1 MSLKRMFKT
10 FTVGALFTLGAAFTN
25 NKSSLPEINMP
36 FKKAGLTKEQAAAH
50 LLNRF
55 SYGIQPGQIEQ
66 VVNMGLEQW
75 LQQQLDANLPD
86 QELDK
91 RLANFEA
98 LKMDNE
104 AIVNTYLTPAQI
116 LRYGI
121 RNKII
126 KADSIG
132 DTNKQE
138 YRALIA
144 KVVREQGIRPVQEL
158 HRQLINQKV
167 LRAVYSNNQ
176 LKELL
181 TDFWFNHFN
190 VSLTKGQSQQYV
202 LTYERDAIRPYVLGS
217 FKDMLMAT
225 AKHPAMLEYLDNA
238 LSVSNDNERTRKQ
251 ENNAMLKAARERVE
265 ARLMDTS
272 MAGNALVQQAIAA
285 RKTKGLNENY
295 AREVM
300 ELHTLGVDG
309 GYAQKDVTEV
319 ARALT
324 GWSVRPMY
332 KEGPA
337 KKLVENLNEKQME
350 RRGLIV
356 DGDFLFREDKHD
368 ENPKTVLGKQFSGK
382 DGYKEGVE
390 VLTMLAKHAS
400 TAQFIA
406 TKLARRF
413 VSDEPSP
420 ALIKTLAQTYRDTEG
435 NIKAMMIAMVNHP
448 DFWSKNALR
457 EKVKSPFE
465 FAVSAVRA
473 TKAQVLQPYQLYTW
487 CTKMGQRFYY
497 YQAPTGFPDRANFW
511 INSGALLNR
520 MNFGL
525 ALATQKIPG
534 VRLNLLALNENHEP
548 ESADQALRIYSKLL
562 LPERNLE
569 ENIKR
574 LTAMVRDA
582 NVEQKINAAAAKV
595 KTEMVEDENEDQ
607 PNRKQDP
614 KGKDIYAMNNTAA
627 TVAQVV
633 GIIIGSPEFQRK

>member
-1 MSLKRMFKT
+1 
-10 FTVGALFTLGAAFTN
+10 
-25 NKSSLPEINMP
+25 
-36 FKKAGLTKEQAAAH
+36 
-50 LLNRF
+50 
-55 SYGIQPGQIEQ
+55 
-66 VVNMGLEQW
+66 
-75 LQQQLDANLPD
+75 
-86 QELDK
+86 
-91 RLANFEA
+91 
-98 LKMDNE
+98 
-104 AIVNTYLTPAQI
+104 
-116 LRYGI
+116 
-121 RNKII
+121 
-126 KADSIG
+126 
-132 DTNKQE
+132 
-138 YRALIA
+138 
-144 KVVREQGIRPVQEL
+144 
-158 HRQLINQKV
+158 
-167 LRAVYSNNQ
+167 
-176 LKELL
+176 
-181 TDFWFNHFN
+181 
-190 VSLTKGQSQQYV
+190 
-202 LTYERDAIRPYVLGS
+202 
-217 FKDMLMAT
+217 
-225 AKHPAMLEYLDNA
+225 
-238 LSVSNDNERTRKQ
+238 
-251 ENNAMLKAARERVE
+251 
-265 ARLMDTS
+265 
-272 MAGNALVQQAIAA
+272 
-285 RKTKGLNENY
+285 
-295 AREVM
+295 
-300 ELHTLGVDG
+300 
-309 GYAQKDVTEV
+309 
-319 ARALT
+319 
-324 GWSVRPMY
+324 MY

-382 DGYKEGVE
+382 DGYQEGVE
-390 VLTMLAKHAS
+390 VLNMLAKHAS

-448 DFWSKNALR
+448 DFWSKDALR

-465 FAVSAVRA
+465 FAISAVRA

-595 KTEMVEDENEDQ
+595 KTEMVEDENEEQ

>member
-25 NKSSLPEINMP
+25 NKSSLPEIKMP
-36 FKKAGLTKEQAAAH
+36 YKKAGLTKEQAAAH

-66 VVNMGLEQW
+66 VINMGLEQW

-176 LKELL
+176 LKEIL

-251 ENNAMLKAARERVE
+251 QNNAMLKAARERVE

-382 DGYKEGVE
+382 DGYQEGVE
-390 VLTMLAKHAS
+390 VLNMLAKHAS

-448 DFWSKNALR
+448 DFWSKDALR

-465 FAVSAVRA
+465 FAISAVRA

-595 KTEMVEDENEDQ
+595 KTEMVEDENEEQ

>member
-36 FKKAGLTKEQAAAH
+36 YKKAGLTKEQAAAH

-390 VLTMLAKHAS
+390 VLNMLAKHAS
-400 TAQFIA
+400 IAQFIA

-607 PNRKQDP
+607 PNRKPDP

>member
-1 MSLKRMFKT
+1 MFKT

-25 NKSSLPEINMP
+25 NKSSLPEIKMP
-36 FKKAGLTKEQAAAH
+36 YKKAGLTKEQAAAH

-66 VVNMGLEQW
+66 VINMGLEQW

-176 LKELL
+176 LKEIL

-251 ENNAMLKAARERVE
+251 QNNAMLKAARERVE

-382 DGYKEGVE
+382 DGYQEGVE
-390 VLTMLAKHAS
+390 VLNMLAKHAS

-448 DFWSKNALR
+448 DFWSKDALR

-465 FAVSAVRA
+465 FAISAVRA

-595 KTEMVEDENEDQ
+595 KTEMVEDENEEQ

>member
-25 NKSSLPEINMP
+25 NKSSLPEIKMP
-36 FKKAGLTKEQAAAH
+36 YKKAGLTKEQAAAH

-176 LKELL
+176 LKEIL

-251 ENNAMLKAARERVE
+251 QNNAMLKAARERVE

-319 ARALT
+319 ARTLT

-382 DGYKEGVE
+382 DGYQEGVE
-390 VLTMLAKHAS
+390 VLNMLAKHAS

-435 NIKAMMIAMVNHP
+435 NIKAMMIAMVNHH
-448 DFWSKNALR
+448 DFWSKDALR

-465 FAVSAVRA
+465 FAISAVRA

-595 KTEMVEDENEDQ
+595 KTEMVEDENEEQ

>member
-1 MSLKRMFKT
+1 MFKT

-25 NKSSLPEINMP
+25 NKSSLPEIKMP
-36 FKKAGLTKEQAAAH
+36 YKKAGLTKEQAAAH

-176 LKELL
+176 LKEIL

-251 ENNAMLKAARERVE
+251 QNNAMLKAARERVE

-382 DGYKEGVE
+382 DGYQEGVE
-390 VLTMLAKHAS
+390 VLNMLAKHAS

-448 DFWSKNALR
+448 DFWSKDALR

-465 FAVSAVRA
+465 FAISAVRA

-595 KTEMVEDENEDQ
+595 KTEMVEDENEEQ

>member
-1 MSLKRMFKT
+1 MFKT

-25 NKSSLPEINMP
+25 NKSSLPEIKMP
-36 FKKAGLTKEQAAAH
+36 YKKAGLTKEQAAAH

-176 LKELL
+176 LKEIL

-251 ENNAMLKAARERVE
+251 QNNAMLKAARERVE

-382 DGYKEGVE
+382 DGYQEGVE
-390 VLTMLAKHAS
+390 VLNMLAKHAS

-420 ALIKTLAQTYRDTEG
+420 ALIKTLAQIYRDTEG

-448 DFWSKNALR
+448 DFWSKDALR

-465 FAVSAVRA
+465 FAISAVRA

-595 KTEMVEDENEDQ
+595 KTEMVEDENEEQ

>member
-25 NKSSLPEINMP
+25 NKSSLPEIKMP
-36 FKKAGLTKEQAAAH
+36 YKKAGLTKEQAAAH

-176 LKELL
+176 LKEIL

-251 ENNAMLKAARERVE
+251 QNNAMLKAARERVE

-382 DGYKEGVE
+382 DGYQEGVE
-390 VLTMLAKHAS
+390 VLNMLAKHAS

-448 DFWSKNALR
+448 DFWSKDALR

-465 FAVSAVRA
+465 FAISAVRA

-595 KTEMVEDENEDQ
+595 KTEMVEDENEEQ

>member
-25 NKSSLPEINMP
+25 NKSSLPEIKMP
-36 FKKAGLTKEQAAAH
+36 YKKAGLTKEQAAAH

-176 LKELL
+176 LKEIL

-251 ENNAMLKAARERVE
+251 QNNAMLKAARERVE

-382 DGYKEGVE
+382 DGYQEGVE
-390 VLTMLAKHAS
+390 VLNMLAKHAS

-435 NIKAMMIAMVNHP
+435 NIKAMMIAMVNHH
-448 DFWSKNALR
+448 DFWSKDALR

-465 FAVSAVRA
+465 FAISAVRA

-595 KTEMVEDENEDQ
+595 KTEMVEDENEEQ

>member
-1 MSLKRMFKT
+1 MFKT
-10 FTVGALFTLGAAFTN
+10 CTLGALFTLGAAFTN
-25 NKSSLPEINMP
+25 NKSSLPEIKMP
-36 FKKAGLTKEQAAAH
+36 YKKAGLTKEQAAAH

-66 VVNMGLEQW
+66 VINMGLEQW

-91 RLANFEA
+91 RFANFEA

-176 LKELL
+176 LKEIL

-251 ENNAMLKAARERVE
+251 QNNAMLKAARERVE

-382 DGYKEGVE
+382 DGYQEGVE
-390 VLTMLAKHAS
+390 VLNMLAKHAS
-400 TAQFIA
+400 TAQFIS

-448 DFWSKNALR
+448 DFWSKDALR

-465 FAVSAVRA
+465 FAISAVRA

-595 KTEMVEDENEDQ
+595 KTEMVEDENEEQ

>member
-25 NKSSLPEINMP
+25 NKSSLPEIKMP
-36 FKKAGLTKEQAAAH
+36 YKKAGLTKEQAAAH

-176 LKELL
+176 LKEIL

-251 ENNAMLKAARERVE
+251 QNNAMLKAARERVE

-319 ARALT
+319 ARTLT

-382 DGYKEGVE
+382 DGYQEGVE
-390 VLTMLAKHAS
+390 VLNMLAKHAS

-448 DFWSKNALR
+448 DFWSKDALR

-465 FAVSAVRA
+465 FAISAVRA

-595 KTEMVEDENEDQ
+595 KTEMVEDENEEQ